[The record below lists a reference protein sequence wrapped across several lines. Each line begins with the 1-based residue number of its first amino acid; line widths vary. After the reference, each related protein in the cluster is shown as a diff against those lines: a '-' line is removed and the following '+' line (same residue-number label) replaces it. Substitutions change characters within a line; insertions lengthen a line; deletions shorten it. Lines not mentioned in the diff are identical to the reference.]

1 MRVTDRK
8 QAMELAKFRRIAG
21 LSQQK
26 LADKSGVDIA
36 VISRLE
42 RGLKREPSYQ
52 TVIRLARA
60 LHLEPEELVPLHY
73 RRRAK
78 KRRADE
84 ATDDEA
90 CT

>member
-1 MRVTDRK
+1 MLVTGIR

-21 LSQQK
+21 YSQQK

-60 LHLEPEELVPLHY
+60 LNLEPEELIPVHY
-73 RRRAK
+73 
-78 KRRADE
+78 KRRTKKPR
-84 ATDDEA
+84 ATAEVA
-90 CT
+90 R